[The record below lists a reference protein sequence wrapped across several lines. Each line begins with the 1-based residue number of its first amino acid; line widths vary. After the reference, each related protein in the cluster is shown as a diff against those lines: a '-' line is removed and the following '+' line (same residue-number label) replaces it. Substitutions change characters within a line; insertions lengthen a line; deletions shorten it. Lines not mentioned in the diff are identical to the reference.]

1 MKPLLSLLLAL
12 FGAVCCLGAQLSTD
26 TLPSPATIDSLQAR
40 IDRLERRADRWDR
53 LRSRLPEFSGY
64 VQLGY
69 EYDGNTS
76 SFLIRRA
83 QFALAGSLLPSL
95 HYNVRLEFASPQI
108 LDACLDYRPLQALNL
123 RVGEFKVPF
132 SIENT
137 AYPPTKIEFIHYP
150 MALLRL
156 MGFADLCGLSSTGR
170 DMGLVLHGSFLPR
183 DGYNLLHYDV
193 GVLNG
198 EGINTWDR
206 NSSKDF
212 VARLS
217 VHPVQGLTL
226 SGSYY
231 WGEYGPDYRRRVRYG
246 AGVCYDRGAVVVRSG
261 SAGRPMSPGAIRSLY
276 GGSIAA
282 AGTSWAAGA
291 QPARSCRSC
300 VTIPSSSRSPSP
312 PRARPTARPASSGSP
327 CGICAASSTIPG
339 NRMLRPASPTATCFP
354 SSLPECSDDQISF

>member
-12 FGAVCCLGAQLSTD
+12 LSAVCCLGAQLSTD
-26 TLPSPATIDSLQAR
+26 TLSSPATIDSLQAR

-108 LDACLDYRPLQALNL
+108 LDAYLDYCPLQALNL
-123 RVGEFKVPF
+123 RVGELKVPF

-150 MALLRL
+150 LVLLRM
-156 MGFADLCGLSSTGR
+156 MGFIDLCGLSSTGR
-170 DMGLVLHGSFLPR
+170 DMGLVLHGSFFPR
-183 DGYNLLHYDV
+183 DGYNLLHYDL

-198 EGINTWDR
+198 EGINTRDR
-206 NSSKDF
+206 NRSKDLA
-212 VARLS
+212 ARLTL
-217 VHPVQGLTL
+217 HPVRGLTL

-246 AGVCYDRGAVVVRSG
+246 AGVCYDRGTVVLRSEWIGGETDVTTGDSGAVRRIESGGWYVMGGWHATRSFTPVVRYDTFLEQVS
-261 SAGRPMSPGAIRSLY
+261 
-276 GGSIAA
+276 
-282 AGTSWAAGA
+282 
-291 QPARSCRSC
+291 
-300 VTIPSSSRSPSP
+300 V
-312 PRARPTARPASSGSP
+312 
-327 CGICAASSTIPG
+327 SSTRQSNCTAGFIWQPV
-339 NRMLRPASPTATCFP
+339 RYLRCQLDYTYESYAAVGV
-354 SSLPECSDDQISF
+354 SDRNLLSVQFTGMF

>member
-170 DMGLVLHGSFLPR
+170 DMGLVSTAPSFRATATTCCITTWVCSTARGSTR
-183 DGYNLLHYDV
+183 GTATV
-193 GVLNG
+193 
-198 EGINTWDR
+198 
-206 NSSKDF
+206 
-212 VARLS
+212 
-217 VHPVQGLTL
+217 
-226 SGSYY
+226 
-231 WGEYGPDYRRRVRYG
+231 RR
-246 AGVCYDRGAVVVRSG
+246 
-261 SAGRPMSPGAIRSLY
+261 I
-276 GGSIAA
+276 
-282 AGTSWAAGA
+282 
-291 QPARSCRSC
+291 
-300 VTIPSSSRSPSP
+300 SSRAF
-312 PRARPTARPASSGSP
+312 RCIRCR
-327 CGICAASSTIPG
+327 
-339 NRMLRPASPTATCFP
+339 
-354 SSLPECSDDQISF
+354 D

>member
-12 FGAVCCLGAQLSTD
+12 FSAVCCLGAQLSTD

-246 AGVCYDRGAVVVRSG
+246 AGVCYDRGAVVVRSEWIG
-261 SAGRPMSPGAIRSLY
+261 GETDVAGGDSDPVRRIESGGWYVMGGWRATRSLMPVVRY
-276 GGSIAA
+276 DTFLEQVSVSSTRQTNCTAGLIWQPVRYLRCQLNYTWESYAA
-282 AGTSWAAGA
+282 AG
-291 QPARSCRSC
+291 
-300 VTIPSSSRSPSP
+300 
-312 PRARPTARPASSGSP
+312 
-327 CGICAASSTIPG
+327 
-339 NRMLRPASPTATCFP
+339 L
-354 SSLPECSDDQISF
+354 SDRNLLSVQFTGMF

>member
-12 FGAVCCLGAQLSTD
+12 LSAVCCLGAQLSTD
-26 TLPSPATIDSLQAR
+26 TLSSPATIDSLQAR

-108 LDACLDYRPLQALNL
+108 LDAYLDYCPLQALNL
-123 RVGEFKVPF
+123 RVGELKVPF

-150 MALLRL
+150 LVLLRM
-156 MGFADLCGLSSTGR
+156 MGFIDLCGLSSTGR
-170 DMGLVLHGSFLPR
+170 DMGLVLHGSFFPR
-183 DGYNLLHYDV
+183 DGYNLLHYDL

-198 EGINTWDR
+198 EGINTRDR
-206 NSSKDF
+206 N
-212 VARLS
+212 LS
-217 VHPVQGLTL
+217 LIH
-226 SGSYY
+226 
-231 WGEYGPDYRRRVRYG
+231 
-246 AGVCYDRGAVVVRSG
+246 
-261 SAGRPMSPGAIRSLY
+261 I
-276 GGSIAA
+276 
-282 AGTSWAAGA
+282 
-291 QPARSCRSC
+291 
-300 VTIPSSSRSPSP
+300 
-312 PRARPTARPASSGSP
+312 
-327 CGICAASSTIPG
+327 
-339 NRMLRPASPTATCFP
+339 
-354 SSLPECSDDQISF
+354 